1 MKSEK
6 QKPNRR
12 TPRTAWKPGQSGN
25 PNGRPPS
32 EKALATA
39 LREIVNPRELA
50 QKLYDMALGEGM
62 GEEPSLP
69 AIKLI
74 FERLEGLPVASVALD
89 ANVNPRLEI
98 LAELK
103 RIGFQDPGPM
113 TEAANDA

>member
-6 QKPNRR
+6 QGANRR
-12 TPRTAWKPGQSGN
+12 APRTAWKKGESGN

-32 EKALATA
+32 ERALATA

-50 QKLYDMALGEGM
+50 QTLYNMATGADFG
-62 GEEPSLP
+62 EPSLP
-69 AIKLI
+69 AIKMI

-89 ANVNPRLEI
+89 ATVNPRLEI

-103 RIGFQDPGPM
+103 RIAGM
-113 TEAANDA
+113 EEAANDA